1 MSYSRDQWD
10 MRPVVR
16 RAARSPID
24 YCPQAEGVK
33 HKRHVEAGAASVS
46 MRVAA
51 T

>member
-16 RAARSPID
+16 CAARSPID